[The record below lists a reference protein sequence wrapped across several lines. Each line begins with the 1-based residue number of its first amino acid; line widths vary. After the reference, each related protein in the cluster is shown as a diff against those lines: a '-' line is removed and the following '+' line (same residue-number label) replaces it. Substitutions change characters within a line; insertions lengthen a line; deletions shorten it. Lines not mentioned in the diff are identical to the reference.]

1 MKIKKY
7 FQSIRQQDKSIKFVI
22 SKILI
27 RLKISQYFSFNYQ
40 HHILKFYP
48 SYLSRILWVDS
59 SHGHSG
65 SEVENFVWTY
75 LKTDDT
81 FLDIGA
87 NIGTVT
93 LEASKKIGNDGKV
106 FSFEPT
112 LKIFEFLKG
121 NVQHNNCKN
130 VKLYDLALGEKSS
143 EIYFS
148 NNFADEAN
156 SIQYEKK
163 GTLVQMKTLDEII
176 PSNLKIDLMKIDVA
190 GYEKFVFIGAEKT
203 LKNTACIHFPAI
215 ETFYKKYGYTYK
227 DVFNILKI
235 QNFLIYQ
242 ILSDKTIKLLDA
254 DYHPKIGDYIAIKNL
269 DQFLKRYN

>member
-7 FQSIRQQDKSIKFVI
+7 FQTIRQQDKPIKFVI

-81 FLDIGA
+81 FVDIGA

-93 LEASKKIGNDGKV
+93 LEASKKIGNGGKV

-163 GTLVQMKTLDEII
+163 GILVQMKTLDEII

-190 GYEKFVFIGAEKT
+190 GYEKFVFIGAKKT
-203 LKNTACIHFPAI
+203 LKNTAFIHFPAI
-215 ETFYKKYGYTYK
+215 ETLYKKYGYNYK